1 MSDIRNDGPAE
12 HDDAEDGAP
21 PDRLEEHPTPE
32 YPDAQDGAPA
42 ESEDGARAEPEDGDP
57 AEPDDDDEG
66 APAEEPPNRS
76 LAKRLLIAGTNV
88 IVLALVV
95 LLLVLG
101 VPPLTHYFD
110 QDTTKNSCVP
120 PGSTASSSTQK
131 ARAAAAVT
139 LRRAEDRVQ
148 AARLSLARAAGSAQT
163 VAARQALIRARDD
176 AKAARARVA
185 TLTRV
190 GVKVPSSAPTHFDL
204 GDALDGGQRSIE
216 VNLDR
221 PIRGGR
227 PLAVAPTRFVSDD
240 EGRDLVSG
248 DITAWSYPGPGST
261 TATVVF
267 CIQPN
272 IRKDLPSGTFS
283 GGLTLSDPRVKTTEI
298 PISFSL
304 KYTNREAVYV
314 FALAVCALA
323 SLYVYF
329 LRRPQ
334 LGRKKTPDEPTDDTP
349 VLRWGFDFVFGYWK
363 FVTGSLG
370 ILTIAAGFTAATAAL
385 SAQYLDSETWD
396 GSNFKDWLT
405 LGGALAT
412 AFVAGGT
419 AGRLAQNVYARP
431 TDGSE
436 PEPRRGRRAGR
447 HPQDPSSARHPQSPG
462 GQHAPRGHGEPV

>member
-1 MSDIRNDGPAE
+1 MWPGREPCNVFAGLSRALAEVEVSDTRNDGPAE

-21 PDRLEEHPTPE
+21 PDQLEERPTPE
-32 YPDAQDGAPA
+32 HPDAQDGAP
-42 ESEDGARAEPEDGDP
+42 EEPDDGAP
-57 AEPDDDDEG
+57 AEPDDDDDG

-120 PGSTASSSTQK
+120 PRSTASSSTQQ
-131 ARAAAAVT
+131 ARAAAATT

-148 AARLSLARAAGSAQT
+148 AARLSLARAAGSAQA
-163 VAARQALIRARDD
+163 VAARQALVRASDD
-176 AKAARARVA
+176 ARAARARVA
-185 TLTRV
+185 TLARV

-204 GDALDGGQRSIE
+204 GDDLEGGQRSIE

-283 GGLTLSDPRVKTTEI
+283 GGLTLSDPRVVTTEI
-298 PISFSL
+298 PISISL
-304 KYTNREAVYV
+304 KYTNRE
-314 FALAVCALA
+314 
-323 SLYVYF
+323 
-329 LRRPQ
+329 
-334 LGRKKTPDEPTDDTP
+334 
-349 VLRWGFDFVFGYWK
+349 
-363 FVTGSLG
+363 
-370 ILTIAAGFTAATAAL
+370 AAL

-419 AGRLAQNVYARP
+419 AGRLAQNVYAPP

-447 HPQDPSSARHPQSPG
+447 HPQDASSARHSQSPG
-462 GQHAPRGHGEPV
+462 HEQAPHGRGEPV